1 MSAIYPDIP
10 SVDLGGAIMGATSAT
25 AVTGAGLLGRFYF
38 TTLEAF
44 AGEAQFTVSHVSLK
58 TLSGVTRLEPGL
70 VATVSDLA
78 EQVFPEGPVSIDFNR
93 AAGNQDQRRGGS
105 ATPGSRYPMELWVSS
120 APEINGWGVTIEY
133 DATQVTFVSGSFEA
147 SDYLPGIFAL
157 AEEGTGWVIP
167 GGSVLASGVTASGD
181 GMLGTLEFEVLS
193 GFTDSTDLVISQ
205 VQLKHVDTG
214 EEIIPVHYVATIT
227 ASRASGLVGDFN
239 GDGRVNLYDFFMF
252 ADAFG
257 GTDPE
262 FDLTGDGRV
271 NLSDF
276 FVFADAFGTKAL
288 AKLLAVAEV
297 YLGVPLRAQLAQNYP
312 NPFNSDTV
320 IEYQLPQ
327 PGEMQL
333 EVYDLAGQRVT
344 TLASGSRAAGSYS
357 VAWDGSGDD
366 SQPVASGVYL
376 YRLQTSEGVA
386 VRKLILI
393 R

>member
-1 MSAIYPDIP
+1 M
-10 SVDLGGAIMGATSAT
+10 
-25 AVTGAGLLGRFYF
+25 
-38 TTLEAF
+38 
-44 AGEAQFTVSHVSLK
+44 
-58 TLSGVTRLEPGL
+58 
-70 VATVSDLA
+70 
-78 EQVFPEGPVSIDFNR
+78 
-93 AAGNQDQRRGGS
+93 
-105 ATPGSRYPMELWVSS
+105 
-120 APEINGWGVTIEY
+120 TIEY

-157 AEEGTGWVIP
+157 HIEGTGWVIP
-167 GGSVLASGVTASGD
+167 GGSVLASDVTASGD

-227 ASRASGLVGDFN
+227 AARVSGLVGDFN
-239 GDGRVNLYDFFMF
+239 GDGRVDLSDFFLF

-262 FDLTGDGRV
+262 FDLTGDGNV
-271 NLSDF
+271 NFGDF
-276 FVFADAFGTKAL
+276 FVFADAFGTKGL

-320 IEYQLPQ
+320 IECRLPRAGEIQLT
-327 PGEMQL
+327 
-333 EVYDLAGQRVT
+333 VYDLAGQLVS
-344 TLASGSRAAGSYS
+344 TLASGHHPAGSYS
-357 VAWDGSGDD
+357 LRWDGLDHSGRDL
-366 SQPVASGVYL
+366 ASGVYL
-376 YRLQTSEGVA
+376 YRLEATAMTGDRMVQT
-386 VRKLILI
+386 RKLLLL

>member
-1 MSAIYPDIP
+1 VYLRDFEPGNHVLQQADGTVLFVSAIYPDIP
-10 SVDLGGAIMGATSAT
+10 AVDLGGAIMGATSAT

-133 DATQVTFVSGSFEA
+133 DPTQVTFVSGSFEA

-167 GGSVLASGVTASGD
+167 GGSVLASDVTASGD

-239 GDGRVNLYDFFMF
+239 GDGRVNL
-252 ADAFG
+252 
-257 GTDPE
+257 
-262 FDLTGDGRV
+262 
-271 NLSDF
+271 SDF
-276 FVFADAFGTKAL
+276 FVFADAFGTRAL

-333 EVYDLAGQRVT
+333 GVYDLAGQRVT